1 MKLKKMISLALA
13 GIMAISM
20 LTACGGKGE
29 SNSGNTETPVAPA
42 AGVSGKIQ
50 SLLDEGDLIT
60 LTDNATYQ
68 TYLSAAIEKAKLDGS
83 NVNTNDGLLLV
94 STEVSSLFENNVV
107 GYKDLLT
114 TISQNPNDFYK
125 NNATY
130 PIVLSFEGD
139 YSEDVILNSMAQ
151 MMNLLITK
159 DNLKSNV
166 KIKDGKDSYVYSCEY
181 TGSVS
186 MQKVTVEGNSAW
198 YFLFTIAVDSNKT
211 KVDA

>member
-29 SNSGNTETPVAPA
+29 SNSGNTETPVASA

-50 SLLDEGDLIT
+50 NLLDKGDLIT

-68 TYLSAAIEKAKLDGS
+68 TYLSAAIEKAKLDGR
-83 NVNTNDGLLLV
+83 NVDTDEGWALV
-94 STEVSSLFENNVV
+94 SKEVSSLFENNVV

-114 TISQNPNDFYK
+114 IQNQDDFYK

-130 PIVLSFEGD
+130 PFVLYSEGD
-139 YSEDVILNSMAQ
+139 YSEDVILNEVAQ
-151 MMNLLITK
+151 TMNQLITK
-159 DNLKSNV
+159 ENLKSNV
-166 KIKDGKDSYVYSCEY
+166 KIIDGKDSYVYSCEY

-198 YFLFTIAVDSNKT
+198 YILFTIAVDSNKT

>member
-50 SLLDEGDLIT
+50 NLLDEGDLIT

-83 NVNTNDGLLLV
+83 NVNNEDGLELV
-94 STEVSSLFENNVV
+94 LKEVSSLFENNVV
-107 GYKDLLT
+107 GYTT
-114 TISQNPNDFYK
+114 TISSQDDIYK
-125 NNATY
+125 NNAIY
-130 PIVLSFEGD
+130 PFVLSFKGD
-139 YSEDVILNSMAQ
+139 YSEDVILNEMAQ
-151 MMNLLITK
+151 KMNQLITK
-159 DNLKSNV
+159 DYLKSNV
-166 KIKDGKDSYVYSCEY
+166 KIKDGKDFYVYSCEY

-198 YFLFTIAVDSNKT
+198 YILFTIAVDYNKT

>member
-50 SLLDEGDLIT
+50 SLLDKGDLIT

-68 TYLSAAIEKAKLDGS
+68 TYLSAAIKKAKLDGS
-83 NVNTNDGLLLV
+83 NVYTDTGLRLV
-94 STEVSSLFENNVV
+94 STEVLSLFENNVV
-107 GYKDLLT
+107 GYKDFT
-114 TISQNPNDFYK
+114 TLIQNPDDFYK

-130 PIVLSFEGD
+130 PIVLFSEGD
-139 YSEDVILNSMAQ
+139 YSEDVILNDVAQ
-151 MMNLLITK
+151 KMNQLIATGI
-159 DNLKSNV
+159 LKSNV
-166 KIKDGKDSYVYSCEY
+166 KITDGKDSYVYSCEY

>member
-1 MKLKKMISLALA
+1 MISLALA

-50 SLLDEGDLIT
+50 NLLDKGDLIT

-83 NVNTNDGLLLV
+83 NVKTDDGLLLV
-94 STEVSSLFENNVV
+94 STEVSNLFENNVV
-107 GYKDLLT
+107 GYKDWT
-114 TISQNPNDFYK
+114 TIIQNPNDFYK

-130 PIVLSFEGD
+130 LIVLPFEGD
-139 YSEDVILNSMAQ
+139 YSEDVILNGVAQ
-151 MMNLLITK
+151 MMNQLIAK
-159 DNLKSNV
+159 GILKSNV
-166 KIKDGKDSYVYSCEY
+166 KITDGNDSYVYSCEY

-198 YFLFTIAVDSNKT
+198 YLLFTIAVDSNKT

>member
-68 TYLSAAIEKAKLDGS
+68 TYLSAAIEKAKLDGR
-83 NVNTNDGLLLV
+83 NVDTPNGQELV
-94 STEVSSLFENNVV
+94 SKEVSSLFENNVV

-166 KIKDGKDSYVYSCEY
+166 KIIDGKDSYVYSCEY

>member
-83 NVNTNDGLLLV
+83 NVNIPDGVDLV
-94 STEVSSLFENNVV
+94 SKEVSSLFENNVV

-130 PIVLSFEGD
+130 SIVWCSEGD
-139 YSEDVILNSMAQ
+139 YSEDVTLNSVAQ

-159 DNLKSNV
+159 NNLKSNV
-166 KIKDGKDSYVYSCEY
+166 KITDGNDSYVYSCEY

>member
-60 LTDNATYQ
+60 LTDNSTYQ

-83 NVNTNDGLLLV
+83 NVDTPDGQDLV
-94 STEVSSLFENNVV
+94 SKEVFNLFENNVV
-107 GYKDLLT
+107 GYKDLT
-114 TISQNPNDFYK
+114 TIIQNQNDFYK

-139 YSEDVILNSMAQ
+139 YSEDVILNSVAQ

-159 DNLKSNV
+159 NNLKSTV
-166 KIKDGKDSYVYSCEY
+166 KITDGNDSYVYSCEY

-198 YFLFTIAVDSNKT
+198 YVLFTIAVDSNKT

>member
-1 MKLKKMISLALA
+1 MISLALA

-68 TYLSAAIEKAKLDGS
+68 TYLSAAIKKAKLDGS
-83 NVNTNDGLLLV
+83 NVNTDDGLLLV

-107 GYKDLLT
+107 GYKDLT
-114 TISQNPNDFYK
+114 TISSQDDFYK
-125 NNATY
+125 NNAIY
-130 PIVLSFEGD
+130 PFVLYSEGD
-139 YSEDVILNSMAQ
+139 YSEDVILNEVAQ
-151 MMNLLITK
+151 TMNQLITK

-166 KIKDGKDSYVYSCEY
+166 KITDGSDSYVYSCEY

-198 YFLFTIAVDSNKT
+198 YILFTIAVDSNKT